1 MTNPGYVVLVLAHA
15 LCGLIGFG
23 ALATTGAYAE
33 AVRRH
38 ADPFSSA
45 SLRRF
50 FKPGHNLASATIL
63 AVPFLGGGLLL
74 AQHGKDV
81 HLLYPWLGLGLWSFA
96 VTTALVVVW
105 PAEKRLQRLL
115 TADEGATRGVGDRAS
130 TQLKAIARRCGAGAT
145 LTTICFVVA
154 LIVMIGQP

>member
-96 VTTALVVVW
+96 VTTALVVCGPRKSGCSAFSQPMKGPLVGSVIVHQ
-105 PAEKRLQRLL
+105 RSSRLL
-115 TADEGATRGVGDRAS
+115 RGAVAPG
-130 TQLKAIARRCGAGAT
+130 RR
-145 LTTICFVVA
+145 
-154 LIVMIGQP
+154 